1 MIRKLKKTLKK
12 DKGDKVKLE
21 RLQFIDALKN
31 GKPGPVVIDH
41 TADEILK
48 KIRERGGIKPYSPK
62 KNISPYD
69 TGPDGAMGTLLN
81 KLRKRAG
88 LK

>member
-12 DKGDKVKLE
+12 DKGLKA
-21 RLQFIDALKN
+21 RLARQEFLHALKN
-31 GKPGPVVIDH
+31 GKPKPVSND
-41 TADEILK
+41 TAQDILA
-48 KIRERGGIKPYSPK
+48 KIRARGSAKPYTPK
-62 KNISPYD
+62 KNISPYNA
-69 TGPDGAMGTLLN
+69 GPGGAMDTLLD

>member
-12 DKGDKVKLE
+12 DKGDKAKLK
-21 RLQFIDALKN
+21 RLEFIDALKN
-31 GKPGPVVIDH
+31 GKSIPNSMS
-41 TADEILK
+41 DEILK
-48 KIRERGGIKPYSPK
+48 KIRERGGIKPYTPK
-62 KNISPYD
+62 KNINPYD
-69 TGPDGAMGTLLN
+69 AGPDGAMGTLLS